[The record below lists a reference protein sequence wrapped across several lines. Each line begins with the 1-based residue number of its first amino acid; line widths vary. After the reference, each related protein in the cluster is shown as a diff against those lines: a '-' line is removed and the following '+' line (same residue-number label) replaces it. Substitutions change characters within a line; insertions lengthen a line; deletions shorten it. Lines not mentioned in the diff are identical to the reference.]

1 MPSNYGLT
9 YHLTCLLYVPYLGKL
24 QDPKNHEFSLKLQIS
39 VMVSIAVSK
48 MGMTELIFDVP
59 GMKVN
64 GQYYRD
70 VLLSQQ
76 MLPAIKHVASDTF
89 VFQQDN
95 AASHR
100 ARTPLN
106 SYSKKRR
113 TSLVLISG
121 HQTAQT

>member
-1 MPSNYGLT
+1 
-9 YHLTCLLYVPYLGKL
+9 
-24 QDPKNHEFSLKLQIS
+24 
-39 VMVSIAVSK
+39 MVSTDVTK
-48 MGMTELIFDVP
+48 MGIELIFVYL

-70 VLLSQQ
+70 VLPSQQ
-76 MLPAIKHVASDTF
+76 MLPAIKPVASDTF

>member
-1 MPSNYGLT
+1 
-9 YHLTCLLYVPYLGKL
+9 
-24 QDPKNHEFSLKLQIS
+24 
-39 VMVSIAVSK
+39 MVSIVVSN
-48 MGMTELIFDVP
+48 MGMTELIFVVP

-64 GQYYRD
+64 GQYHCD

-76 MLPAIKHVASDTF
+76 MLPAIEHVAGGTF

-106 SYSKKRR
+106 SYSKKRHFVGPDLWTR
-113 TSLVLISG
+113 NSPDLNLVDYKVWGVMQQRVYKCHMNSVNELKLCVIGVWNSL
-121 HQTAQT
+121 

>member
-1 MPSNYGLT
+1 
-9 YHLTCLLYVPYLGKL
+9 
-24 QDPKNHEFSLKLQIS
+24 
-39 VMVSIAVSK
+39 
-48 MGMTELIFDVP
+48 LIFVDP
-59 GMKVN
+59 GTKVI

-70 VLLSQQ
+70 VLLSQH
-76 MLPAIKHVASDTF
+76 MLPAIEPVAGDTF

-95 AASHR
+95 APSHR

-121 HQTAQT
+121 HQAAQT

>member
-1 MPSNYGLT
+1 
-9 YHLTCLLYVPYLGKL
+9 
-24 QDPKNHEFSLKLQIS
+24 
-39 VMVSIAVSK
+39 
-48 MGMTELIFDVP
+48 MGMTELIFVVP

-76 MLPAIKHVASDTF
+76 MLQGIKRVAGDTL

-95 AASHR
+95 APSHR

-113 TSLVLISG
+113 PSLVLITG
-121 HQTAQT
+121 HQTAQTSI

>member
-1 MPSNYGLT
+1 
-9 YHLTCLLYVPYLGKL
+9 
-24 QDPKNHEFSLKLQIS
+24 
-39 VMVSIAVSK
+39 
-48 MGMTELIFDVP
+48 
-59 GMKVN
+59 MKVN
-64 GQYYRD
+64 GHYYRD

-95 AASHR
+95 APSYR
-100 ARTPLN
+100 VRTPLT

-121 HQTAQT
+121 HKTAQT

>member
-1 MPSNYGLT
+1 
-9 YHLTCLLYVPYLGKL
+9 
-24 QDPKNHEFSLKLQIS
+24 
-39 VMVSIAVSK
+39 MVSIDVSK
-48 MGMTELIFDVP
+48 MGMTELIFVVS

-70 VLLSQQ
+70 VSFSEQ
-76 MLPAIKHVASDTF
+76 MLPATKHVASDTF

-113 TSLVLISG
+113 TSSVLISG
-121 HQTAQT
+121 HQTVQT

>member
-1 MPSNYGLT
+1 MAHRSKII
-9 YHLTCLLYVPYLGKL
+9 GKCICNINIISITTNERTL
-24 QDPKNHEFSLKLQIS
+24 VRSTFKLAIPAS
-39 VMVSIAVSK
+39 PVLIAVSK
-48 MGMTELIFDVP
+48 MGMTELIFVVP
-59 GMKVN
+59 GMTVN
-64 GQYYRD
+64 GKYYCD

-76 MLPAIKHVASDTF
+76 MLPAIKHVAGDTF

-100 ARTPLN
+100 ARTPLS

-121 HQTAQT
+121 HQTAET